1 MAKLGEKHRRGDLSE
16 RVSETEEDTTT
27 REDSVVRS
35 TSLKTGTNSHDDET
49 ETDRRATTPAIRDE
63 GNERDR
69 SDGSNL
75 VESDE
80 ETESATAGAVEEVL
94 PAVEVLNIVHVHA
107 IPTSSH
113 RRSAENA
120 CVETQLPQTR
130 LLVPSNMLKLGSFIT
145 KPLGLLVGA
154 KANDLLDT
162 HNDDLLNQSS
172 KE

>member
-1 MAKLGEKHRRGDLSE
+1 MSAFVFHRKP
-16 RVSETEEDTTT
+16 TEI
-27 REDSVVRS
+27 
-35 TSLKTGTNSHDDET
+35 SL
-49 ETDRRATTPAIRDE
+49 P
-63 GNERDR
+63 
-69 SDGSNL
+69 
-75 VESDE
+75 
-80 ETESATAGAVEEVL
+80 
-94 PAVEVLNIVHVHA
+94 

-162 HNDDLLNQSS
+162 HDDDLLNQSKVKNKLLFVVRDEEKGK
-172 KE
+172 KEWVKSGAGIPG